1 MRLVGEPLPVHR
13 SGLETLQLE
22 PTQPGWEGVDA
33 CHARQRLADRLIRNG
48 TQSMDDLIKEYPDR
62 QLRN

>member
-1 MRLVGEPLPVHR
+1 
-13 SGLETLQLE
+13 LETLQLE